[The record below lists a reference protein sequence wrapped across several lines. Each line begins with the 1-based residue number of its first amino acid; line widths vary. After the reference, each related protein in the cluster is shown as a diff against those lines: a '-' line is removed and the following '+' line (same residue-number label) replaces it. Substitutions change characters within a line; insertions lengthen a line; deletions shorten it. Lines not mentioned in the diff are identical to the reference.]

1 MNDYEEVYIDTVSY
15 STYERDLQQKDSEI
29 DKLQDENYQLQV
41 QVEKLEQEL
50 EDLKNAKKITFIN
63 QRKIRI

>member
-29 DKLQDENYQLQV
+29 DKLQIFDRFPHDNN
-41 QVEKLEQEL
+41 K
-50 EDLKNAKKITFIN
+50 F
-63 QRKIRI
+63 